1 MDKEAPRIDGVITD
15 ASPKAWGAILV
26 KVIPGE
32 RRQLPVEA
40 VEGLKSE
47 TEAKLLKVEF
57 GESSSQAVMEAFTI
71 VRAFD
76 KWGRNSVRG
85 RS

>member
-15 ASPKAWGAILV
+15 ASPKECGAILV

-57 GESSSQAVMEAFTI
+57 GESSSQAEI
-71 VRAFD
+71 GRAH
-76 KWGRNSVRG
+76 V
-85 RS
+85 